1 MMMKSIRYA
10 LLLVAVSAFSTA
22 VRGQN
27 VHEVIDS
34 VKSGIQSGSVKEAV
48 SILKGAFAEKVAT
61 AETIIGTW
69 VYKEPAVLATS
80 GHIIVKAIGNVS
92 AGKLEKL
99 LTTYFEKANITPEN
113 TYFTFN
119 KDGTFVR
126 CVAGHR
132 AEGHWMLGDK
142 LLLGIH
148 NVQTASVTQHL
159 EDGELTLVVTAGKI
173 MGAMVS
179 LGAMHDTSTN
189 NAIIKLSKKLK
200 GIEGGFTMVKKTN
213 DH

>member
-1 MMMKSIRYA
+1 MKAIHYA
-10 LLLVAVSAFSTA
+10 LLLFAVSAFSTTM
-22 VRGQN
+22 RGQN
-27 VHEVIDS
+27 VQEVIDS
-34 VKSGIQSGSVKEAV
+34 VKAGVKSGSVKEAV

-80 GHIIVKAIGNVS
+80 GRMIVKAIGNVS

-99 LTTYFEKANITPEN
+99 LTNYFEKANITPEN

-119 KDGTFVR
+119 KDGTFIR

-159 EDGELTLVVTAGKI
+159 EDGELTLVVNAGKI

-179 LGAMHDTSTN
+179 LGAIHDTSTN
-189 NAIIKLSKKLK
+189 NALIKLSKKLK
-200 GIEGGFTMVKKTN
+200 GIEGGFTMVKKQ
-213 DH
+213 

>member
-1 MMMKSIRYA
+1 MKAIHYA
-10 LLLVAVSAFSTA
+10 LLLFAVSAFSTTM
-22 VRGQN
+22 RGQN
-27 VHEVIDS
+27 VQEVIDS
-34 VKSGIQSGSVKEAV
+34 VKAGVKSGSVKEAV

-80 GHIIVKAIGNVS
+80 GRMIVKAIGNVS

-99 LTTYFEKANITPEN
+99 LTNYFEKANITPEN

-119 KDGTFVR
+119 KDGTFIR

-159 EDGELTLVVTAGKI
+159 ENGELTLVVNAGKI

-179 LGAMHDTSTN
+179 LGAIHDTSTN
-189 NAIIKLSKKLK
+189 NALIKLSKKLK
-200 GIEGGFTMVKKTN
+200 GIEGGFTMVKKQ
-213 DH
+213 